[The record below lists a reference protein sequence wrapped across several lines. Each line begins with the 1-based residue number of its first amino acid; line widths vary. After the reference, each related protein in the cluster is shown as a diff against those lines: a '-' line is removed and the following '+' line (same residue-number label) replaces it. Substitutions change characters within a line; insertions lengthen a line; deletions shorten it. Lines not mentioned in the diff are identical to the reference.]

1 MFPYN
6 KALKVSKLQGCRSLQ
21 KLTFKLK
28 RYQVCE
34 GAKVEK
40 VAESD
45 FQTLKISRLQRL
57 QNRLFSF
64 DPIELKKR
72 GGGGEGL

>member
-1 MFPYN
+1 M
-6 KALKVSKLQGCRSLQ
+6 KVARLQKLQ

-28 RYQVCE
+28 RYPVCE

-40 VAESD
+40 VARSD
-45 FQTLKISRLQRL
+45 FQTLKISRLQTL

-64 DPIELKKR
+64 DPIELKSFR
-72 GGGGEGL
+72 EGGGL

>member
-1 MFPYN
+1 M
-6 KALKVSKLQGCRSLQ
+6 KVARLQKLQ

-40 VAESD
+40 VAKSD
-45 FQTLKISRLQRL
+45 FQTLKISRLQTL
-57 QNRLFSF
+57 QNRIFSF
-64 DPIELKKR
+64 DPIELKKL
-72 GGGGEGL
+72 GGGGL